1 MIPNQGIYGFRGSDL
16 TILEDYEKNHN
27 PQVLHLTENHRST
40 PQIVEIS
47 NNLIVNNF
55 NKFNLP
61 LLSTL
66 PSGKDFIYKK
76 TPLQIDEANYV
87 AYQIKKMVDS
97 KEYTYGDFMIIY
109 RQNQS
114 KGIFDAILNK
124 YMIPH
129 YAYGIGFLEYR
140 EIKYILGYCRLI
152 LNHNDNEAFTTVC
165 NFPPRGIADVL
176 LSKIRLKSTVVKKSY
191 YETAKLLNDN
201 KLNEF
206 ISIID
211 NLTNIYNTQS
221 LLDFFD
227 EVAKVV
233 DIKKLTKEFYDLKRR
248 KNNVA
253 TLRGMLEKGIE
264 DGKTLKEF
272 LNELALKPKYDDL
285 NDVVK
290 LMTIHQAKGLEARV
304 VFIVE
309 ARNELMP
316 GNKKGLE
323 IEEERRVFYVGVTR
337 AKELLYI
344 ILSEKNRVKDLHRN
358 IPSKFIGELN
368 KNDSSVVVEK

>member
-1 MIPNQGIYGFRGSDL
+1 MNVSD
-16 TILEDYEKNHN
+16 
-27 PQVLHLTENHRST
+27 
-40 PQIVEIS
+40 
-47 NNLIVNNF
+47 
-55 NKFNLP
+55 
-61 LLSTL
+61 
-66 PSGKDFIYKK
+66 
-76 TPLQIDEANYV
+76 
-87 AYQIKKMVDS
+87 
-97 KEYTYGDFMIIY
+97 
-109 RQNQS
+109 
-114 KGIFDAILNK
+114 
-124 YMIPH
+124 
-129 YAYGIGFLEYR
+129 
-140 EIKYILGYCRLI
+140 
-152 LNHNDNEAFTTVC
+152 
-165 NFPPRGIADVL
+165 
-176 LSKIRLKSTVVKKSY
+176 
-191 YETAKLLNDN
+191 
-201 KLNEF
+201 
-206 ISIID
+206 IID

-253 TLRGMLEKGIE
+253 TLRGMLEKNIE

-344 ILSEKNRVKDLHRN
+344 ILSEKNSVKDLHRN